1 MTDTVVMAERRV
13 GLWLIGACGGVA
25 STTALGL
32 SALARGLTPTT
43 GMVTALPQFAGHD
56 FDEPTAFVLGGHDIR
71 QGNFVTA
78 ARELHERSNVFDERT
93 LSTCAADLEAWSKN
107 IRPGVVYKPNAA
119 ITALADRADMR
130 QARTPR
136 EAIDAIQADL
146 KAFKAANKLDQV
158 VVVNA
163 ASTEPLFDATDE
175 QKSLER
181 LLPAL
186 DRAAPA
192 ALPTS
197 GIYAFAAIDAGFPYV
212 NMTPS
217 RGATLPAL
225 EELARKR
232 GVPHAGQDLKT
243 GETLLKSVLAPLFAR
258 RNLRVLSWVGHNIL
272 GNRDGQVLN
281 DPDNKA
287 SKVRSKDQL
296 LAELL
301 GYRPQSLVSIEY
313 IESLDDWKTAW
324 DHIHFEGFLGTKMM
338 LQFTWQGCD
347 SLLAAPLVID
357 LVRLAALAQRRGE
370 SGPMPHTA
378 CFFKSPVGVPEHDFG
393 RQFEMLEDYL
403 HKAY

>member
-1 MTDTVVMAERRV
+1 MAPRRV

-32 SALARGLTPTT
+32 SALARGQTPPT
-43 GMVTALPQFAGHD
+43 GLVTALPQFAGHD
-56 FDEPTAFVLGGHDIR
+56 FDAPDAFVVGGHDIR
-71 QGNFVTA
+71 KGNFLTA

-93 LSTCAADLEAWSKN
+93 LAACAGDLETWSAN
-107 IRPGVVYKPNAA
+107 LRPGVVYRPDAA
-119 ITALADRADMR
+119 VTALADRPDMR
-130 QARTPR
+130 RAGSAR
-136 EAIDAIQADL
+136 EAIDTIQADL
-146 KAFKAANKLDQV
+146 RAFKAAHKLDQL

-163 ASTEPLFDATDE
+163 ASTEPPFEPTDE

-186 DRAAPA
+186 ERGAPA
-192 ALPTS
+192 SLPTS
-197 GIYAFAAIDAGFPYV
+197 GVYAFAALDAGFPYV

-243 GETLLKSVLAPLFAR
+243 GETLLKSVLAPMFAR

-272 GNRDGQVLN
+272 GNRDGLVLN
-281 DPDNKA
+281 DPDNKS
-287 SKVRSKDQL
+287 SKVTSKDRL

-301 GYRPQSLVSIEY
+301 GYKPQSHVSIEY

-324 DHIHFEGFLGTKMM
+324 DHVHFEGFLGTKMM

-357 LVRLAALAQRRGE
+357 LVRLTALAQRRGE
-370 SGPMPHTA
+370 SGPMPHLA
-378 CFFKSPVGVPEHDFG
+378 CFFKSPIGVSDHDFG
-393 RQFEMLEDYL
+393 KQFALLEAYL
-403 HKAY
+403 ANPDRKAGSA